1 MKTIPFHSCILLL
14 TSLFAFSANVRASTA
29 PASIVGKKFVLSR
42 PNGSQTYVLTRIFT
56 DESNF
61 WDFENPNGDLEQ
73 GSYQWSA
80 INANGTLQEGPYGS
94 QESYLKISFTFSS
107 TESGTFFLSLH
118 QSTSSGIM
126 EISYSTSGTFTMSD
140 YSTSDLPPFNTY
152 FSDDFNSATTS
163 RNYWYDNLE
172 TT

>member
-1 MKTIPFHSCILLL
+1 M
-14 TSLFAFSANVRASTA
+14 
-29 PASIVGKKFVLSR
+29 
-42 PNGSQTYVLTRIFT
+42 LTRIFT

-73 GSYQWSA
+73 DSYQWSA

-107 TESGTFFLSLH
+107 TKSGTFFLSLH
-118 QSTSSGIM
+118 QPTSSGIM